1 MLRERSWKGPSE
13 PPARTR
19 GIGSIKRERQLAAPG
34 REETAEALRRG
45 GCTPGMLASC
55 VPQGRGVA
63 PQACRPLAF
72 RKGGKGPGKPPR
84 GREASSCT
92 SASVSSPLRGAER
105 QPSTGP
111 RIAPC
116 GHAPRTCVSVLHKR
130 GVSRRSKARFV
141 QSGHGPRR
149 DSPGTGPAFF
159 QIGDPHDVLSR

>member
-72 RKGGKGPGKPPR
+72 RKGGRARKTTGADARHRPAQARASARRSVARRDSPG
-84 GREASSCT
+84 
-92 SASVSSPLRGAER
+92 
-105 QPSTGP
+105 TGP

-130 GVSRRSKARFV
+130 GVSRRSKARIV
-141 QSGHGPRR
+141 QSGHGPEAL
-149 DSPGTGPAFF
+149 PPAFF